1 MSFAGAVATST
12 GVEAASAGAAAG
24 TFWLSFLF
32 WKFSP
37 WFYYNIILVSNKLIG

>member
-37 WFYYNIILVSNKLIG
+37 WFYYNIILVSNNLIG